1 MQAAVSGETGKM
13 VALRRLPG
21 ADYKIETFLADI
33 QDVMMTESK
42 MPDAFINAEGNNVT
56 DAYKDWVR
64 PLLGRPLPKLMDLR
78 SEI

>member
-1 MQAAVSGETGKM
+1 
-13 VALRRLPG
+13 
-21 ADYKIETFLADI
+21 
-33 QDVMMTESK
+33 MMTESK

-56 DAYKDWVR
+56 EAYKDWVR